1 MGGGGIQTLS
11 QIDLY
16 VKKMVLLD
24 TIVLAKKSKEA
35 ILEKERFKSLSRI
48 LPIVDGGAATV
59 Y

>member
-35 ILEKERFKSLSRI
+35 ILEKERFKSL
-48 LPIVDGGAATV
+48 
-59 Y
+59 

>member
-35 ILEKERFKSLSRI
+35 ILDKERFNSLSRI
-48 LPIVDGGAATV
+48 LPIVEGGATTV

>member
-35 ILEKERFKSLSRI
+35 ILDKERFNSLSRI
-48 LPIVDGGAATV
+48 LPIVEGGAATV